1 MRIHL
6 KTTPSEKHIPFNYQP
21 KLVGVLHKWLGRND
35 VHGKLSMHSFSWLQ
49 GGDITKDGID
59 FTAGAGLFISFY
71 DPERIK
77 QVVKT
82 ILDDP
87 LMFSGMRVTDVT
99 IEEDRDLSGCEF
111 FKIGSPVFI
120 QRGLG
125 NGENKHY
132 TYEDP
137 EAGKLLEETLRH
149 KMEVAGLPPDDSL
162 EISFAVEYPGRKIKT
177 IYYNGIGNR
186 TSWCPVRIKGKP
198 ETKVFAWNVG
208 IGSSTGIGFGSL
220 F

>member
-6 KTTPSEKHIPFNYQP
+6 KTTSSEGRVPFNYQP
-21 KLVGVLHKWLGRND
+21 KLVGVLHKWLGPND
-35 VHGKLSMHSFSWLQ
+35 IHGKLSMHSFSWLQ
-49 GGDITKDGID
+49 GGVVTKDGID

-71 DPERIK
+71 EPERTK
-77 QVVKT
+77 QVVRT
-82 ILDDP
+82 ILNDP

-99 IEEDRDLSGCEF
+99 IEEDGDLSGCDF

-120 QRGLG
+120 QRRLET
-125 NGENKHY
+125 GENKHY
-132 TYEDP
+132 TYENP

-162 EISFAVEYPGRKIKT
+162 EISFAVEYPERKVKT

-198 ETKVFAWNVG
+198 ETKVFARNVG
-208 IGSSTGIGFGSL
+208 IGSSTGVGFGSL